1 MSWVHVVSFCNLIG
15 TARVEMLEVDNSS
28 SGCYQA
34 LSPPPILRRECGIG
48 TRLLKSILK
57 NHHCMYVLLL
67 SGVQDRPARQCRRCE
82 KKDQEGVCL
91 LLINSYT
98 LVTVFVIHGQFHVGL
113 SCMARTTA
121 LRCMS
126 SSNCFVSN
134 PGGGVCVRDF

>member
-1 MSWVHVVSFCNLIG
+1 M
-15 TARVEMLEVDNSS
+15 
-28 SGCYQA
+28 
-34 LSPPPILRRECGIG
+34 G
-48 TRLLKSILK
+48 TRLLKSVLK

-98 LVTVFVIHGQFHVGL
+98 LVTVFVIHGQFNVRL
-113 SCMARTTA
+113 SCRARTTA

-134 PGGGVCVRDF
+134 PGGGSVYETSNCCVIVSLKCTV